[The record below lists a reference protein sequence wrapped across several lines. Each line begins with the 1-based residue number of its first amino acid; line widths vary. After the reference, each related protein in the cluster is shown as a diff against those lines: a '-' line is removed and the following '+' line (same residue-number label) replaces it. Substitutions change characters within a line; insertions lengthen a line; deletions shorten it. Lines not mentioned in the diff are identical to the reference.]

1 MVQGTEGLN
10 YVKTTKKQLWDMVK
24 EFEAEAKGSNG
35 TTTTTDVEK
44 QVRIEEAFASIKLLD
59 IKNMESGLMSVVSTL
74 KAQKTILEDL
84 DIAIAEKQA
93 QLKSVYDLEAA
104 TNSAMNM
111 IAAKEKLAKEI
122 DEKNM
127 AKIDDANETA
137 KTIIEAAK
145 EEAENVKADSDAA
158 FESAERSRRRM
169 EEQWAYDFER
179 QKKAKWDEFEDKVN
193 EKVKLLKLREEK
205 IADVEELIA
214 EKDAEISELKI
225 NFEALEKDIQK
236 RISAAEGKARGMA
249 EREAQHAQALFE
261 AEQRNITKG
270 LETDKGHLMNQL
282 TSAEQRIRDLEKQLS
297 MANERVTTIATGA
310 LKAGADAAT
319 VTEVAKTVAAGAS
332 GKGR

>member
-1 MVQGTEGLN
+1 MTQSVSDLS
-10 YVKTTKKQLWDMVK
+10 YVGTTKKQLWNMLK
-24 EFEAEAKGSNG
+24 ELEEETKGSNG

-44 QVRIEEAFASIKLLD
+44 KIRIDEAFASIKLLD
-59 IKNMESGLMSVVSTL
+59 IKNMESGLMSVVNTL
-74 KAQKTILEDL
+74 KSQKRILEDL

-122 DEKNM
+122 DE
-127 AKIDDANETA
+127 ANKELIETA
-137 KTIIEAAK
+137 KSKSEVILTEAREAAEKVK
-145 EEAENVKADSDAA
+145 EESNAE
-158 FESAERSRRRM
+158 FEAAERSRRRQQ
-169 EEQWAYDFER
+169 EQWTYDFER

-214 EKDAEISELKI
+214 EKDAEISELKA

-236 RISAAEGKARGMA
+236 RISAAEGKAKGMA

-261 AEQRNITKG
+261 AQLKNEMKG
-270 LETDKGHLMNQL
+270 LETDKAHLSNQL
-282 TSAEQRIRDLEKQLS
+282 VSAKERISELEKQLS
-297 MANERVTTIATGA
+297 QANERVTTIATGA

-332 GKGR
+332 GRK